1 MKYILEYTK
10 GRRPVDTDKIAKC
23 FAAGGQNYVHPFTE
37 EDRIKLIEFLESE
50 GFDCVEDRSYSRQ
63 DTIASRLP
71 LVIELDQKKIY
82 RMGNVTTAAA
92 AAGAGII
99 MTDRDFYLLYS
110 LCSLFES
117 F

>member
-1 MKYILEYTK
+1 M
-10 GRRPVDTDKIAKC
+10 
-23 FAAGGQNYVHPFTE
+23 HPSTE
-37 EDRIKLIEFLESE
+37 EDRVKLIEYLESE
-50 GFDCVEDRSYSRQ
+50 GFSCVEDHTYSRK

-71 LVIELDQKKIY
+71 LVIDLDQKKIY

-92 AAGAGII
+92 AASTGII

>member
-1 MKYILEYTK
+1 MKYTLQTEK

-23 FAAGGQNYVHPFTE
+23 FAAG
-37 EDRIKLIEFLESE
+37 E
-50 GFDCVEDRSYSRQ
+50 G
-63 DTIASRLP
+63 L
-71 LVIELDQKKIY
+71 
-82 RMGNVTTAAA
+82 
-92 AAGAGII
+92 I

>member
-1 MKYILEYTK
+1 MKYTLEYAK

-23 FAAGGQNYVHPFTE
+23 FAAGGQNYVHPLTE
-37 EDRIKLIEFLESE
+37 EDRVKLVEFLESE
-50 GFDCVEDRSYSRQ
+50 GFSCVENRSYSRK
-63 DTIASRLP
+63 DTIESRLP

-92 AAGAGII
+92 AAGEGFI

>member
-1 MKYILEYTK
+1 MKYTLQTEK

-23 FAAGGQNYVHPFTE
+23 FAAGGQNFVHPSTE
-37 EDRIKLIEFLESE
+37 EDRVKLIEFLESE
-50 GFDCVEDRSYSRQ
+50 GFSCVENHTYSRK

-71 LVIELDQKKIY
+71 LVIELGQKTIY

-92 AAGAGII
+92 AASTGII

>member
-1 MKYILEYTK
+1 MNYTLEYAK

-23 FAAGGQNYVHPFTE
+23 FAVGGQNFVHPLTE
-37 EDRIKLIEFLESE
+37 EDRIKFVEFLEEE
-50 GFDCVEDRSYSRQ
+50 GFSCVENQSFSRQ
-63 DTIASRLP
+63 DTIESLLP
-71 LVIELDQKKIY
+71 LVVELNQKRIY

-92 AAGAGII
+92 AAGTGII

>member
-1 MKYILEYTK
+1 MKYTLEYAK

-23 FAAGGQNYVHPFTE
+23 FAAGGQNYVHPLTE
-37 EDRIKLIEFLESE
+37 EDRVKLVEFLESK
-50 GFDCVEDRSYSRQ
+50 GFSCVENRSYSRK
-63 DTIASRLP
+63 DTIESRLP

-92 AAGAGII
+92 AAGTGII